1 MIDIS
6 GIGYDS
12 SANDRLEAIVAFF
25 WKGGRAT
32 AGELANRFGV
42 TRRTINNDLAKLH
55 FLEKEGWTYYLPT
68 SYLQLQPYEKAAM
81 SGAMMM
87 AMFDKAVPS
96 LRSHIETLF
105 VDPPKNRDI
114 FLFDFAFEP
123 IKNEKTLAT
132 LVSIIQERRG
142 AQFDYINKQGE
153 EKVHHTFPVKIANFN
168 GYWYLLAYDAQ
179 SDKIKSYRVNA
190 VENLETMQEDPI
202 DEAQKDSLHKHLKS
216 AVSSWIG
223 DEIKH
228 VTLKVEG
235 EAIPYFKRKSYDMI
249 HLLDEEGETD
259 DAIYVD
265 AAYFNDIEILRLVS
279 KWLPYV
285 KIVGNDAL
293 RQKMRER
300 LEAGLE
306 RI

>member
-1 MIDIS
+1 MMDIS

-12 SANDRLEAIVAFF
+12 SANDRLETIVAFF

-32 AGELANRFGV
+32 AGELAERFGV
-42 TRRTINNDLAKLH
+42 TRRTINNDLSKLH
-55 FLEKEGWTYYLPT
+55 ILEKEGWTYYLPT

-96 LRSHIETLF
+96 LSSHIETLF

-123 IKNEKTLAT
+123 IKNEEMIAT

-142 AQFDYINKQGE
+142 TQFDYVNNQGE
-153 EKVHHTFPVKIANFN
+153 KKTYYTFPVKIANFN
-168 GYWYLLAYDAQ
+168 GYWYLLAYDAK

-190 VENLETMQEDPI
+190 IENLEMMQEDPI
-202 DEAQKDSLHKHLKS
+202 DEAHKDVLHKHLKG
-216 AVSSWIG
+216 AVSSWIA

-235 EAIPYFKRKSYDMI
+235 EAIAYFKRKSYDMI
-249 HLLDEEGETD
+249 HLIDEEEQTD
-259 DAIYVD
+259 DTIYVD
-265 AAYFNDIEILRLVS
+265 VAYFNDIEILRLVS

-293 RQKMRER
+293 QQKMRER
-300 LEAGLE
+300 LAEGLKE
-306 RI
+306 F